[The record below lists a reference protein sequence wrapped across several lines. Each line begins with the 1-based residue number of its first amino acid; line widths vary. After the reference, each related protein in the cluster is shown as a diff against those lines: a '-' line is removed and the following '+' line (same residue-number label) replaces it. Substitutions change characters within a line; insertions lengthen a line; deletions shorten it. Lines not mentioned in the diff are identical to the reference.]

1 MLRDALLDLVDDEGL
16 VDDFLHRVDEANEVA
31 ATRIARSTDTST
43 ETPGEVVEEEEEEEE
58 EEDET
63 EENEETEE
71 TEENEEEESEVEETE
86 EEEEVET
93 EEEEVDEVQI
103 ILDDNFVTDLARST
117 EFQAAVATAVE
128 VEINRLR
135 TELENRFRAL
145 EETVEEEREW
155 NQDVPA
161 RTKRAIVSFRARTT
175 VEGDDDAAVSNGH
188 TTHADVAESSIS
200 EIFD

>member
-63 EENEETEE
+63 EESEETEE
-71 TEENEEEESEVEETE
+71 TEESEEEESEVEETE
-86 EEEEVET
+86 E

>member
-86 EEEEVET
+86 